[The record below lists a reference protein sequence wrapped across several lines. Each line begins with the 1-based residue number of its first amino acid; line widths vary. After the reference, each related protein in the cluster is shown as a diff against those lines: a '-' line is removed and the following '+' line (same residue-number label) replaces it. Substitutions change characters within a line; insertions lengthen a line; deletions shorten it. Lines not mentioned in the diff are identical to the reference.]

1 MTATDNAT
9 APNVGRTRLRKEDAR
24 LVTGRTNFT
33 DDIRLPGMVHMV
45 VVRSP
50 MAHAMIASV
59 DVSGAMDMPGVV
71 AAYTGADLADDAGG
85 LPCAWPV
92 TEDMVAPE
100 HKALAIDEVAYV
112 GDGVA
117 VVLAS
122 TAAEA
127 VDAAERVLV
136 DYDPLPAVVD
146 MRAAITEGADLAQS
160 TLDTNVSYQWPL
172 VNGDIDAAFD
182 GADVVVEREFIQQ
195 RLIPS
200 AMEPRAV
207 VAAPMGVSDELTV
220 WSATQVPHFVRVFL
234 AAVIGIDEQKLRV
247 IAPDVGGGFGS
258 KLDIYAEE
266 ILALVL
272 AQKLGRPVKWTE
284 TRSEGFQATIHGRDQ
299 IQKISLAMDAD
310 GRFRGLKVDLLA
322 DMGAYMQLLTPGI
335 PILGAFMYSGIY
347 KMDAYD
353 FSCRGVFTN
362 KTPTDAYRGAGRPE
376 ATFAIERIVDEAAHE
391 LGVDPMELRKRNW
404 IQHEE
409 FPYEMIGTLTFD
421 SGNYEA
427 ATARAIEMFDYD
439 GRRAEQAGRR
449 DAGDTKLLGI
459 GISTFTEMCG
469 LAPSRVLGNLRY
481 VAGGWEYAQ
490 VRMLFS
496 GKVEVITGTSPH
508 GQGHDTAWS
517 QIAADALGVPFE
529 DIIVRHGD
537 TAVSHRGLDTYGSR
551 SLVVGGAALS
561 AACGKVVE
569 KARRVAAH
577 LLEADV
583 DDVEFSDGAFRVVGS
598 PETSMTMQEVST
610 ATFVAHNLPDGMEPS
625 LDSDASVDPDN
636 FSYPHGTHLALV
648 EVDTETGR
656 VELLDYVSVDD
667 VGNVVNPQIVEGQVH
682 GGLAQGIAQA
692 LYEGAV
698 YDDAGNLQ
706 TGSFVDYYV
715 PGAPDLPNFR
725 TDRTVTPATTNDL
738 GVKGVGEAGT
748 IASTPA
754 IMNAVI
760 DALRPMGVNE
770 VLMPASPRNVW
781 TAIQQAAATGSA
793 AADDAMET
801 ARDQAADA
809 GPDGAM
815 AENAGQAQHAGGDAG
830 STTGGDA

>member
-1 MTATDNAT
+1 MTTTENPIQA
-9 APNVGRTRLRKEDAR
+9 NVGRTRLRKEDAR

-50 MAHAMIASV
+50 MAHAKVTNV
-59 DVSGAMDMPGVV
+59 DLTGALDMPGVV
-71 AAYTGADLADDAGG
+71 AAFSGADLADDAGG

-127 VDAAERVLV
+127 VDAAERVVV

-146 MRAAITEGADLAQS
+146 MKAAIADGADLAQS
-160 TLDTNVSYQWPL
+160 TLDTNVSYRWPL
-172 VNGDIDAAFD
+172 ANGDIDAAFD
-182 GADVVVEREFIQQ
+182 GADVVVEREFVQQ

-234 AAVIGIDEQKLRV
+234 AAVIGIDEQNLRV

-299 IQKISLAMDAD
+299 VQKISLAMDAD

-404 IQHEE
+404 IQHDE

-439 GRRAEQAGRR
+439 GRRAEQANRR
-449 DAGDTKLLGI
+449 DSGGTKQLGI

-551 SLVVGGAALS
+551 SLVVGGAALA

-577 LLEADV
+577 LLEADE

-610 ATFVAHNLPDGMEPS
+610 ATFVAHDLPDGMEPS

-648 EVDTETGR
+648 EVDTETGQ

-698 YDDAGNLQ
+698 YDQAGNLQ

-715 PGAPDLPNFR
+715 PGAPDFPTFR

-754 IMNAVI
+754 IINGVI
-760 DALRPMGVNE
+760 DAVRHLGVNE

-781 TAIQQAAATGSA
+781 TAIQQAAASGSA
-793 AADDAMET
+793 DSDDA
-801 ARDQAADA
+801 QAAAAVQADDA
-809 GPDGAM
+809 GPDA
-815 AENAGQAQHAGGDAG
+815 AAADNAGQAQHAAGDTG
-830 STTGGDA
+830 TSTGGDA